1 MGKGI
6 KRIYICSML
15 NEFDGKFMFKKK
27 NTQPQNVQWTE
38 LME

>member
-27 NTQPQNVQWTE
+27 KYPTSKCP
-38 LME
+38 MD